1 MRIANHAGVVLLWTI
16 ATVWVSSAS
25 AQTPSAAEGGPRA
38 EVAFTYNLVRA
49 NAPPGGCGCFLMN
62 GGSGSFAYRVTSSL
76 SLVAEGG
83 AVISNSAPSGRNLT
97 LATYFD
103 GARYSS
109 HRSKRI
115 APFGQVLFGFI
126 HAYGSLAPDRL
137 GLDSSTAFAMSAGG
151 GIDLNLSHHLA
162 WRAAQADYLLTL
174 LPNRSTDSQNNFR
187 FQSGIVIHFGG
198 K

>member
-126 HAYGSLAPDRL
+126 HA
-137 GLDSSTAFAMSAGG
+137 FAMSAGG